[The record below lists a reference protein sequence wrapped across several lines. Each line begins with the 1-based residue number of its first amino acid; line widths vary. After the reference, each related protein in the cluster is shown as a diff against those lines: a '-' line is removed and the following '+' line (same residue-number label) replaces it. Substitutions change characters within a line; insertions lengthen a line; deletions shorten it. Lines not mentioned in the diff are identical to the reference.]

1 MRCLRAGL
9 LLLSLTSQA
18 PAAEP
23 AAAAGAAAATS
34 PFADPQEADAWKWF
48 VERAKR
54 KEHIERDGRTQKV
67 KWVGF
72 FDEEKQ
78 KGDYYSGSVDLDAD
92 GRVVKLTCNA
102 QHLSNDDLARLAA
115 FKRLKTLTAWHNG
128 WVKEADKTPYS
139 GAGLKHLKEL
149 PLEAVNF
156 GGSWFNDE
164 GMAAARELPHL
175 RTLHAYHTR
184 ATDAGVTALRGHP
197 TLKHLVIGPQYS
209 QKISEKCLADV
220 AALPAL
226 TELDFN
232 ETILTWDGGLKLL
245 AGRGEQLTRIK
256 FDQGLI
262 PAEDLEMLRAALPKT
277 TIEYVE
283 AKPEHAE
290 QMRKAAAKAK

>member
-1 MRCLRAGL
+1 MLRLLLAGV
-9 LLLSLTSQA
+9 LLLSLLLGLGSA
-18 PAAEP
+18 AGAAEP
-23 AAAAGAAAATS
+23 AAAAAS

-48 VERAKR
+48 LERAKR
-54 KEHIERDGRTQKV
+54 KEHVERDGRTQKV

-78 KGDYYSGSVDLDAD
+78 KGDYYSGSVDLDAE

-115 FKRLKTLTAWHNG
+115 FKRLKILTAWHNG

-164 GMAAARELPHL
+164 GMAAARELPQL
-175 RTLHAYHTR
+175 RELQAYHTR
-184 ATDAGVTALRGHP
+184 ATDAGVQALKGHP
-197 TLKHLVIGPQYS
+197 TLKRLVIGPQYS
-209 QKISEKCLADV
+209 QKISERCLADI

-226 TELDFN
+226 SELDFN

-245 AGRGEQLTRIK
+245 AERGELTRIK
-256 FDQGLI
+256 FDQGLV
-262 PAEDLEMLRAALPKT
+262 PADDLEKLRQALPKT
-277 TIEYVE
+277 KIEYVE
-283 AKPEHAE
+283 AKPEHAA
-290 QMRKAAAKAK
+290 QMQKAAAKAK